1 MTYSHT
7 QISRYLRCPKSYRYR
22 YLDGWTEKDSR
33 APLLFGRCFE
43 KALAAFFSRED
54 SAAVLFNEWG
64 KYQYEPLKYSPGDSW
79 ERLLRQGVTLLET
92 LAHEDRIHIGRPQ
105 QGMQVK
111 LTKPLA
117 NGNQFIAY
125 VDALGTLDGNQC
137 LLEWKTTSAR
147 YPDEPDGLLSLDPQ
161 LVCYSWMSGI
171 ADVSLIAFVR
181 KRVPEI
187 QYLKTKIT
195 DKQRQEYGNLVESTV
210 GQIEAGQFPAHSGIR
225 FPQNGCLSCDQL
237 GLCLGNEELVTSKLT
252 RRPGASELDCLE
264 HLDE

>member
-1 MTYSHT
+1 M
-7 QISRYLRCPKSYRYR
+7 Q
-22 YLDGWTEKDSR
+22 
-33 APLLFGRCFE
+33 
-43 KALAAFFSRED
+43 
-54 SAAVLFNEWG
+54 
-64 KYQYEPLKYSPGDSW
+64 
-79 ERLLRQGVTLLET
+79 LLET
-92 LAHEDRIHIGRPQ
+92 LSHEDRIHIGRPQ

-125 VDALGTLDGNQC
+125 VDALGTLDGNQS

-210 GQIEAGQFPAHSGIR
+210 GQIEAGQFPAHSGIPLSPKQL
-225 FPQNGCLSCDQL
+225 PQLRSAWFVPG
-237 GLCLGNEELVTSKLT
+237 E
-252 RRPGASELDCLE
+252 RRARHLQTHSPPGSQ
-264 HLDE
+264 